1 MYVVLYVGV
10 GDNRA
15 ILDNL
20 SFSFV
25 SYIHVGIT
33 VGPPL
38 SEHPGTKSS

>member
-1 MYVVLYVGV
+1 MELIAGNISLIPNETYTIAICTVVLFVDV

-25 SYIHVGIT
+25 S
-33 VGPPL
+33 
-38 SEHPGTKSS
+38 